1 MIASR
6 QKRIG
11 MLGMAL
17 LFLPLIL
24 GCGQTEEDK
33 SKIKDAV
40 EKALSRDLK
49 LFKGAKKSLEKI
61 EKETLERNEKILNQ

>member
-1 MIASR
+1 MIDNI

-11 MLGMAL
+11 TLGMIL
-17 LFLPLIL
+17 LIPSLIL

-40 EKALSRDLK
+40 EKAMSRDLN
-49 LFKGAKKSLEKI
+49 LFKGAKKTLEKI

>member
-1 MIASR
+1 MIDNI

-11 MLGMAL
+11 TLGMIL
-17 LFLPLIL
+17 LIPSLIL

-40 EKALSRDLK
+40 EKAVSRDLK
-49 LFKGAKKSLEKI
+49 LYEGAKKSIEKI
-61 EKETLERNEKILNQ
+61 EKETLERNERSLNQ

>member
-1 MIASR
+1 MIGNR
-6 QKRIG
+6 QKRMGI
-11 MLGMAL
+11 LGMAL
-17 LFLPLIL
+17 LIPSLIL

-40 EKALSRDLK
+40 EKAVSRDLK

-61 EKETLERNEKILNQ
+61 EKETLERNEKMLNQ

>member
-1 MIASR
+1 MIGNR
-6 QKRIG
+6 QKRMGI
-11 MLGMAL
+11 LCMAL
-17 LFLPLIL
+17 LIPSLIL

-49 LFKGAKKSLEKI
+49 LYEGAKKSLEKI